1 MAKLIKNYFVVKG
14 IKSQGSIF
22 IFAIKI
28 KARKVLH
35 ISKCSC
41 ASVHYN
47 LEVIWETIA
56 HVLNACTSD
65 SKLGRNPSWKCI
77 FHLCRNKFH
86 CLNRNLIQNDNKVEK
101 MLKGSL
107 DLIPSPSPSVQIQ
120 IMGGKLCL
128 RCKGKKLLNVQ
139 QTFENKNFVDNSRQ
153 CFVLLPQVNFP
164 ANNLNL
170 HWRQRWWDRIFST
183 LMKI

>member
-41 ASVHYN
+41 ATVHYN

-107 DLIPSPSPSVQIQ
+107 DLIPSPSPSVKIQ
-120 IMGGKLCL
+120 IIGGKFTL
-128 RCKGKKLLNVQ
+128 G
-139 QTFENKNFVDNSRQ
+139 NKAKH
-153 CFVLLPQVNFP
+153 C
-164 ANNLNL
+164 
-170 HWRQRWWDRIFST
+170 
-183 LMKI
+183 